1 MIRLGRP
8 AQEGAAAVD
17 RAALTA
23 GYLREVKRRGARAS
37 ELLGAVPESDLL
49 NSIYLGRYLSRPLF
63 IGRAEREQLYSD
75 LENVRAAL
83 VSLPDRLY
91 GGDIAAYARAV
102 GANEVQVRAT
112 LRSTG
117 RPVTRQAR
125 ADLYAD
131 SSGFRRLEFNIGA
144 AVAGMDNADIC
155 RGLLA
160 HPVLAE
166 FADSHGLGYVDSMHE
181 QVNNMF
187 AETGTERGSFPM
199 VALAASLARYAD
211 VRTYIRHLVVRWREL
226 GLDAHACRV
235 EELKVTGGR
244 VWLGGRPVDI
254 ISRLFLVEDFREP
267 QALAVIGPVL
277 DAAARGEVKMFTPL
291 DSELLGNKAALAMI
305 SDQCNRHLFSAAE
318 LASFDRIVPWT
329 VMVAPGQ
336 VTLEDGQR
344 AELLDYAAAHQ
355 DGLVLKPVLLHSGE
369 GVLLGWHPATSP
381 QLWRQRLREAVSSPH
396 VIQRRI
402 RPVPELFPGDD
413 GELVPWIVT
422 WGVFTGV
429 GGYGGVLARG
439 ATVASDMGVINVDTG
454 ASVGCCL
461 SAFRAYGRAD
471 GLGGGRLGG
480 G

>member
-1 MIRLGRP
+1 M
-8 AQEGAAAVD
+8 D
-17 RAALTA
+17 RAFLTTR
-23 GYLREVKRRGARAS
+23 YLHEVTSRRARAS
-37 ELLGAVPESDLL
+37 ELLGAVPESELL
-49 NSIYLGRYLSRPLF
+49 GSIYLGRYLSRPLF
-63 IGRAEREQLYSD
+63 IGRAERDQLYGD

-83 VSLPDRLY
+83 VSLPDRLF
-91 GGDIAAYARAV
+91 GGDLASYARAV
-102 GANEVQVRAT
+102 GANEVQVRAA

-131 SSGFRRLEFNIGA
+131 SAGFRLLEFNIGA

-166 FADSHGLGYVDSMHE
+166 FAGIHGLGYVDSMRE

-187 AETGTERGSFPM
+187 AETGAERGSFPV
-199 VALAASLARYAD
+199 VALAASPARHAD
-211 VRTYIRHLVVRWREL
+211 IGSYLNHLVARWREL

-235 EELKVTGGR
+235 EELEVAKGR
-244 VWLGGRPVDI
+244 VWLRGRGVDI
-254 ISRLFLVEDFREP
+254 ISRLFLVEDLQEP
-267 QALAVIGPVL
+267 AALDVIGPVL

-305 SDQCNRHLFSAAE
+305 SDQRNRHLFSAAE

-329 VMVAPGQ
+329 AMVVPGQ

-344 AELLDYAAAHQ
+344 VELLDYAVRHQ
-355 DGLVLKPVLLHSGE
+355 QDLVLKPVLLHSGD
-369 GVLLGWHPATSP
+369 GVLPGWQPGLGPRRW
-381 QLWRQRLREAVSSPH
+381 QQRLSEAVASPH

-429 GGYGGVLARG
+429 GGYGGVLARA
-439 ATVASDMGVINVDTG
+439 ATVASNTGVINVDTG

-461 SAFRAYGRAD
+461 SAGQDSGPTGGPGGD
-471 GLGGGRLGG
+471 GLDGG
-480 G
+480 

>member
-1 MIRLGRP
+1 M
-8 AQEGAAAVD
+8 D
-17 RAALTA
+17 RAFLTTR
-23 GYLREVKRRGARAS
+23 YLREVTQRHARAS
-37 ELLGAVPESDLL
+37 ELLGAVPESELL
-49 NSIYLGRYLSRPLF
+49 RSIYLGRYLSRPLF
-63 IGRAEREQLYSD
+63 IGRAERDQLYAD

-83 VSLPDRLY
+83 VSLPDRLF
-91 GGDIAAYARAV
+91 GGDLASYARAV
-102 GANEVQVRAT
+102 GANEVQVRAA

-131 SSGFRRLEFNIGA
+131 SSGFRLLEFNIGA

-166 FADSHGLGYVDSMHE
+166 FAEIHGLGYADSMRE

-187 AETGTERGSFPM
+187 AETGAERGSFPV
-199 VALAASLARYAD
+199 VALAASPARFADIGSYMNYLA
-211 VRTYIRHLVVRWREL
+211 VRWREL

-235 EELKVTGGR
+235 EELEVANGR
-244 VWLGGRPVDI
+244 VWLGGRGVDI
-254 ISRLFLVEDFREP
+254 VSRLFLVEDLREP
-267 QALAVIGPVL
+267 TALDVIGPVL

-305 SDQCNRHLFSAAE
+305 SDQRNRHLFSAAE

-329 VMVAPGQ
+329 AMVVPGQ

-344 AELLDYAAAHQ
+344 VELLDYAVGHQ
-355 DGLVLKPVLLHSGE
+355 QDLVLKPVLLHSGD
-369 GVLLGWHPATSP
+369 GVLPGWHPDLSP
-381 QLWRQRLREAVSSPH
+381 RLWQQRLSEAVGSPH

-429 GGYGGVLARG
+429 GGYGGVLARA
-439 ATVASDMGVINVDTG
+439 ATVASNPGVINVDTG

-461 SAFRAYGRAD
+461 SAR
-471 GLGGGRLGG
+471 
-480 G
+480 